1 MTTPKAV
8 KDSESF
14 GLEIWKDEDM
24 TMAIAIL
31 DDGVKVYSQNLSPG
45 FLTGMKIY
53 PLISTVQ
60 TSSLLYFEFETE
72 HTLYLG
78 AKIIIRLPGLLVAP
92 KVGSTIQVTPLAG
105 STRATEAKV
114 IDVDL
119 IEILN
124 FVQVE
129 QNVAPYKY

>member
-24 TMAIAIL
+24 TQAIAIL
-31 DDGVKVYSQNLSPG
+31 DDGVKIYSPTLSPG

-53 PLISTVQ
+53 PLITTVQ

-72 HTLYLG
+72 HTLYQG
-78 AKIIIRLPGLLVAP
+78 SKIIIRLPGLLVAP
-92 KVGSTIQVTPLAG
+92 KVGTTI
-105 STRATEAKV
+105 
-114 IDVDL
+114 
-119 IEILN
+119 
-124 FVQVE
+124 
-129 QNVAPYKY
+129 